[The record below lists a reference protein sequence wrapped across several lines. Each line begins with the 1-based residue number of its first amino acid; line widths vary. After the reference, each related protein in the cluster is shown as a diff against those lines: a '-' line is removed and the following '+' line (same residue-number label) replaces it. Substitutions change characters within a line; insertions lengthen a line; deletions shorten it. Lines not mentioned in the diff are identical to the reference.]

1 MDRQLRLLIVDDNA
15 RARDGLSA
23 FLSTQNGLLVISEA
37 SNGEEALA
45 EVESQ
50 HPDLV
55 LMDIQMPVM
64 DGLQATRIIKQRW
77 PQIKVI
83 VLTIHSEA
91 ESPAQ
96 QAGADGFLIKGC
108 SADELRAT
116 LARGAR
122 SGGFSGSPRFA

>member
-1 MDRQLRLLIVDDNA
+1 MDSQLRLLIVDDNP

-23 FLSTQNGLLVISEA
+23 FLSTQNGLQVISEA

-55 LMDIQMPVM
+55 LMDLQMPVM

-77 PQIKVI
+77 PQVKVI
-83 VLTIHSEA
+83 ILTIYSEG
-91 ESPAQ
+91 ESPAR
-96 QAGADGFLIKGC
+96 QAGADGFLVKGC
-108 SADELRAT
+108 SSEEMRET
-116 LARGAR
+116 LCARN
-122 SGGFSGSPRFA
+122 